1 MSMPISLKIYGCEQV
16 GEECGADE
24 ALNSLIIEKDNK
36 APNCMKGALSFFG
49 DIAHMV
55 LLDIT

>member
-55 LLDIT
+55 